1 MARPNLEQRPGRFEQ
16 NAITILAK
24 EKARLREERV
34 NPSVRK
40 GTDEDFWPAVDEQRG
55 EHSGE
60 MGTALHERT
69 KVPVEQDEPSFT
81 EKEEPVVA
89 PEWLAAGKAPTPEKI
104 VRELRF
110 DEAKPEIVDEV
121 GSSIDDDLE
130 VIDEMPTQPMS
141 LEEFASYLDKR
152 ADYAA
157 GEVVTRP
164 GKRTKENWTVEKA
177 VNGKVFLK
185 RGRQQA
191 IMNSS
196 DLALEQMSLKEIEGV
211 DRNWDD
217 AFRQLSSMLPAD
229 FAVHRSEIVQD
240 AAEQM
245 VRARATGK
253 DADPAHELYLAMQR
267 MQRDLKPRTAAV
279 KRVVPVKRPKAELP
293 QEAPMPDDEE
303 LEVIDETADAIPEL
317 ADEDMELLE
326 DPDEETK
333 EAPKNVEKLYN
344 DYPQVFPR
352 ERDKVIDAE
361 DEAAWMEGGD
371 RDASAEGMVIA
382 RYTEPYRRL
391 TDQFGGAKEFLKLYN
406 EAKEKTNHIT
416 FSLEDL
422 GNANFFKRWQYRRQ
436 LQKAAKEL
444 LWNEDNGA

>member
-1 MARPNLEQRPGRFEQ
+1 MARPNLEQRPGRLEK
-16 NAITILAK
+16 NAINILAK
-24 EKARLREERV
+24 EKARLREERA

-40 GTDEDFWPAVDEQRG
+40 GTDEDFWPIVDEQRG

-60 MGTALHERT
+60 MGATLHERT

-81 EKEEPVVA
+81 EKEGPVVA
-89 PEWLAAGKAPTPEKI
+89 PEWLAAGKAPTPEKV

-110 DEAKPEIVDEV
+110 DETKPEIVDEV

-130 VIDEMPTQPMS
+130 VIDEMPSQPMS
-141 LEEFASYLDKR
+141 SEEFASYLDKR

-177 VNGKVFLK
+177 VNGKVYLK

-191 IMNSS
+191 IMNSG
-196 DLALEQMSLKEIEGV
+196 DLALEQMSLKEIDGI
-211 DRNWDD
+211 DHNWDD
-217 AFRQLSSMLPAD
+217 TFRQLSSMLPAD
-229 FAVHRSEIVQD
+229 FAVHRNEIVQD

-317 ADEDMELLE
+317 ADEDMELLS
-326 DPDEETK
+326 EEQK
-333 EAPKNVEKLYN
+333 EAPENVEKLYN

-422 GNANFFKRWQYRRQ
+422 GNANFFKRWLYRRQ

-444 LWNEDNGA
+444 LSQEEAGA